1 MSGERPV
8 SCNNTDNVLRR
19 RGDIISHYRAEA
31 WEWLIRQRRHAPH
44 NADIWD
50 LRFHKDKYLPALW
63 LKVTQGKYRLS
74 PARVH
79 RRSLKGDAI
88 VQWSAADA
96 LVMKWVAL
104 KIKNSL
110 PVQDSC
116 VHVAGHHGGRDSLS
130 KITSALSEGTRFV
143 WRTDIRGYYR
153 HIRKPML
160 WAHVCRFV
168 TDPIL
173 QSLIR
178 QYIWYTVEDGGEF
191 YTPPDGI
198 CRGSSLS
205 PLLGASYLWYVDT
218 AFARQENLFM
228 SAIWM
233 TFCFYLPGAGQFG
246 VAFSNSGTTLTSPGL
261 NAIRIKHSWAGW
273 IKDLTGWASGLM
285 QRGPPG

>member
-1 MSGERPV
+1 M
-8 SCNNTDNVLRR
+8 
-19 RGDIISHYRAEA
+19 
-31 WEWLIRQRRHAPH
+31 
-44 NADIWD
+44 
-50 LRFHKDKYLPALW
+50 
-63 LKVTQGKYRLS
+63 TQGKYRLS

-116 VHVAGHHGGRDSLS
+116 VHVAGHHGGRDSLR
-130 KITSALSEGTRFV
+130 KITSALSEGARFV

-168 TDPIL
+168 NDPIL
-173 QSLIR
+173 QSLIQ

-218 AFARQENLFM
+218 AFARQENLFYVRYM
-228 SAIWM
+228 DDFLFLSPRRWPVRRCVKQLRDY
-233 TFCFYLPGAGQFG
+233 FDLAGFECHPDKTQLGRVDKGFDWLG
-246 VAFSNSGTTLTSPGL
+246 VWF
-261 NAIRIKHSWAGW
+261 NADGPAG
-273 IKDLTGWASGLM
+273 IAPRAKENHRL
-285 QRGPPG
+285 R